1 MKLYYYLKHFPAFGE
16 QLNEGTS
23 KAVHG
28 IASGLTACGA
38 EVTILCEGPNDSS
51 FKADAGYAIE
61 CFANINKYQ
70 TFTIASRLKQ
80 YIHNYVHNSLV
91 VLNGIFHPSVYS
103 MFRLLKKYGVPYVV
117 APHDPYHPHIFSKNA
132 HLKWPY
138 WYCLEQ
144 PMLRQANAIQV
155 LDIRH
160 TECLRRLG
168 VKTPVIAAPNGFSP
182 DEVHPEFTLQW
193 VKNRAPRLLFLG
205 RIDAYNKGLDMLID
219 AFRQI
224 AEMTSIKLTIQGPD
238 WGDKKRLEQRA
249 SSLLSSE
256 AVSFLEPDYTTSA
269 SSIIAEYDI
278 FCLPSRFDGFGL
290 SALEAMLAGRVLL
303 VSEVAGIAPHIK
315 ASGCG
320 VVVKPEISAI
330 KAGLIELI
338 QRRSEWKRMGLN
350 GRRYILE
357 HLQWKRI
364 ASATLDQ
371 YKHLIS

>member
-1 MKLYYYLKHFPAFGE
+1 MKIYYYLKHFPPFGA

-28 IASGLTACGA
+28 IASGLTACGV
-38 EVTILCEGPNDSS
+38 EVIILCEGPNDSS

-61 CFANINKYQ
+61 CFANIKKYQ
-70 TFTIASRLKQ
+70 TFTIASRLKK
-80 YIHNYVHNSLV
+80 YIQTYVHNSLV
-91 VLNGIFHPSVYS
+91 VINGIFHPSVYS

-117 APHDPYHPHIFSKNA
+117 APHDPYHPYIFSKNA

-138 WYCLEQ
+138 WYFLEK

-168 VKTPVIAAPNGFSP
+168 VRTPVIATPNGFSP
-182 DEVHPEFTLQW
+182 DEVHPESTLQW
-193 VKNRAPRLLFLG
+193 LTNRPPKLLFLG

-219 AFRQI
+219 AFTQI
-224 AEMTSIKLTIQGPD
+224 TETSSNLTIQGPD
-238 WGDKKRLEQRA
+238 WGDKKKLEQRA
-249 SSLLSSE
+249 DSLLPSE
-256 AVSFLEPDYTTSA
+256 AVSFLEPDYTMSA

-320 VVVKPEISAI
+320 VVVKPETSAI
-330 KAGLIELI
+330 KAGLTELI

-350 GRRYILE
+350 GRHYILE
-357 HLQWKRI
+357 HLQWNKI
-364 ASATLDQ
+364 ASAALEQ
-371 YKHLIS
+371 YKYLIP